1 MHWDKEVT
9 HQLIQQGL
17 TREQAGFVVGII
29 SEHRQTMDL
38 QGYCR
43 GYNDGHAH
51 GYAKGYEIA
60 MKDSIMCG

>member
-51 GYAKGYEIA
+51 GYAKGY
-60 MKDSIMCG
+60 K